1 MDDIIKLIDLSLEDG
16 KLNPDEY
23 RIILSKAQAQGI
35 SEEEFN
41 LILAKR
47 TKKAESTQTT
57 PLQDKK
63 SDASDFFVMIEK
75 EFNQTISKI
84 TQSSDNPSNVSA
96 GDTVSKL
103 PYILASIAVVFTFF
117 DWVKAYSHTN
127 VMGNTGSFDMSF
139 SGWWGGYGASIVI
152 IYAAGC
158 YYYNKGNR
166 YFWLAGL
173 LAVADAAYIY
183 SSLSNS
189 DVSIS
194 SNYGGYGASTEAG
207 YELLW
212 GFWAFILASFAF
224 AMSGFMINK
233 SALTLSEIINRLI
246 TNLNANKKI
255 HGIAII
261 SSSIVIAFI
270 MNYGDIGERIFSGL
284 LFSLILSF
292 ITLLVVAL
300 GPSSKLA
307 AMISFGI
314 IIIISLLADES
325 LDIFLL
331 LGAYPISYIVVEK
344 VLASGIKFTSN
355 GNIGVFLL
363 FCILQSG
370 CSDQSKMKFQTDSS
384 ESIDGTYIAVDDGF
398 ESSLTVIGNT
408 WFGTNKG
415 TNFGNIMSS
424 GSGKVENNR
433 IYDENGVELG
443 SISNGKAYVNIGG
456 MELILRKE

>member
-1 MDDIIKLIDLSLEDG
+1 
-16 KLNPDEY
+16 
-23 RIILSKAQAQGI
+23 
-35 SEEEFN
+35 
-41 LILAKR
+41 
-47 TKKAESTQTT
+47 
-57 PLQDKK
+57 
-63 SDASDFFVMIEK
+63 
-75 EFNQTISKI
+75 
-84 TQSSDNPSNVSA
+84 
-96 GDTVSKL
+96 
-103 PYILASIAVVFTFF
+103 
-117 DWVKAYSHTN
+117 
-127 VMGNTGSFDMSF
+127 
-139 SGWWGGYGASIVI
+139 
-152 IYAAGC
+152 
-158 YYYNKGNR
+158 
-166 YFWLAGL
+166 
-173 LAVADAAYIY
+173 
-183 SSLSNS
+183 
-189 DVSIS
+189 
-194 SNYGGYGASTEAG
+194 
-207 YELLW
+207 
-212 GFWAFILASFAF
+212 
-224 AMSGFMINK
+224 MINK